1 MSSSLILDLILC
13 RVLWGWGLRG
23 LGLTSVF
30 PGVAGT
36 ASQSGGLTQT
46 FVAPFVESLRW
57 RCGQGCSFLGL
68 RGKGPTLIGL

>member
-13 RVLWGWGLRG
+13 HALWEWGLKG

-46 FVAPFVESLRW
+46 FVAPFAGSLRW
-57 RCGQGCSFLGL
+57 RCGQGCAFPGL
-68 RGKGPTLIGL
+68 RGKGPALIGL